1 MRGKAKERRA
11 GGGLV
16 RREIN
21 STRACVPVRVST
33 GGGDRERRMVNVP
46 ENVIVLSDNSHMC
59 VIEFS
64 ISSRKLITVL
74 AIFAR
79 H

>member
-1 MRGKAKERRA
+1 MRGKTKERRA

-16 RREIN
+16 WQEIN
-21 STRACVPVRVST
+21 STRACVPVRVSIQ
-33 GGGDRERRMVNVP
+33 GDKERGMVSVP
-46 ENVIVLSDNSHMC
+46 ENVIFLSDNSHMC

-64 ISSRKLITVL
+64 ISSRKLIMVSP
-74 AIFAR
+74 IFAR